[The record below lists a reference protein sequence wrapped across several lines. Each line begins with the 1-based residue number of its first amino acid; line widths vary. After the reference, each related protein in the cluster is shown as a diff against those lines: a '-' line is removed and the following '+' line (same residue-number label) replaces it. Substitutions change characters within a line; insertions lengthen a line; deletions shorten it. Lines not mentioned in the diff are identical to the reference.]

1 MVFGV
6 TGKEDD
12 MVTKRRG
19 LRGYRLII
27 LAIVG
32 AVLAIFGALW
42 VAVIFPSLDK
52 MPADYEQTLY
62 FDGTFSVMN
71 PATMSMD
78 SFPIKQTL
86 AQEAIG
92 TEDGALLI
100 HEVSTFI
107 NADTGEDISA
117 IYGDESTLA
126 IDAHTLE
133 FMPQVDERGR
143 WGQFGPPR
151 PLGVGDSFALWHPG
165 AEQALMANCVGK
177 EDFRGLG
184 VLVFEIDEA
193 DIPIGTEPTSGMEL
207 YLSPKLTLW
216 IEPSSGT
223 VVNQTSETTTSIDF
237 MGTMMPVQIAN
248 VDYAEETIVDLMG
261 TAHSARTMLL
271 WFRTLVPWMAIG
283 FGTVLVIS
291 SATIVAV
298 RDVRKARAKKQ
309 TRLPEPTSLPLDR

>member
-1 MVFGV
+1 
-6 TGKEDD
+6 

-100 HEVSTFI
+100 HEVSTVI

-133 FMPQVDERGR
+133 FMPQVDELGR

-165 AEQALMANCVGK
+165 AEQALMANYVGK

-207 YLSPKLTLW
+207 YLSPRITLW

-223 VVNQTSETTTSIDF
+223 VVNQTSETTTSINF

-261 TAHSARTMLL
+261 TAQSARTMLL
-271 WFRTLVPWMAIG
+271 WFRTLLPWITIG
-283 FGTVLVIS
+283 LGALLVIS
-291 SATIVAV
+291 FAAIVAV
-298 RDVRKARAKKQ
+298 TRVRHRGIKV
-309 TRLPEPTSLPLDR
+309 